1 VSGTRS
7 GSADVEHAGGA
18 DVTPHADVTSHADG
32 DATPAAAGRV
42 ARMRRAGIPAATVAR
57 LPVYLRA
64 LSTLS
69 EGGVTTVSSEALA
82 RAAGVTGVKVRKD
95 LSQLG
100 SYGTRG
106 VGYDVACLADEISRE
121 LGLTQRRCVVL
132 VGVGNLGHAL
142 AGYGGFSAR
151 GFRIAG
157 LLDADPA
164 RVGETLGGVQV
175 RPVAELEAVVDAV
188 RSTGTPIG
196 VIATPAV
203 AAQDVCDRLVA
214 CGVRSILNFAPAVL
228 AVPDDVE
235 VRKVDLASELQILSF
250 HEARRSADAPAGVPA
265 QALPPQSLPAASPA
279 GRASAVPAV
288 EAPTND
294 PAMAL

>member
-1 VSGTRS
+1 MSGTRS
-7 GSADVEHAGGA
+7 ESADVEHAGGVA
-18 DVTPHADVTSHADG
+18 
-32 DATPAAAGRV
+32 ATPGAAAEAVLDPTTRSASV
-42 ARMRRAGIPAATVAR
+42 RTRRSGIPAATVAR

-64 LSTLS
+64 LSALT
-69 EGGVTTVSSEALA
+69 ETGVATVSSEALA
-82 RAAGVTGVKVRKD
+82 AAAGVTGAKVRKD

-100 SYGTRG
+100 TYGTRG

-164 RVGETLGGVQV
+164 RVGESLGGVEV
-175 RPVAELEAVVDAV
+175 RPVEELESVVDAV
-188 RSTGTPIG
+188 RATGTPIG
-196 VIATPAV
+196 VIATPAA

-214 CGVRSILNFAPAVL
+214 SGVRSILNFAPVVL

-250 HEARRSADAPAGVPA
+250 HEARRGAELSTSVPMQVVPAAAPAD
-265 QALPPQSLPAASPA
+265 PAASTPA
-279 GRASAVPAV
+279 LVP
-288 EAPTND
+288 
-294 PAMAL
+294 